1 MSVDVAELVHAVRDI
16 YISRLFSGIAATFVV
31 YDWLLVFGDEFET
44 IYQSKLSLPKILFY
58 YIRIV
63 TPPGIIVATF
73 RDCQGWALFVAFAML
88 SSLCAANG
96 LLTLRLTALYKR
108 RKFIVW
114 FITIFYV
121 ATYLT
126 TFALTLGSMVPFHA
140 TIFYSDKL
148 HVCGSLGKTQLM
160 PAIWYSPAAF
170 ETLVFSM
177 TAYRVW
183 QDASLIS
190 SPSKTPFLTMLYR
203 DGMISFVVMA
213 GMRIWNIWIFLT
225 QPLSSF
231 NMGSMLMWAI
241 NTVLTTRVYMN
252 LVWLVHK
259 PMLTHAN
266 GSTDEFDTTVGTL
279 VRGAGP
285 KHGAHG
291 AAIKLRASAG
301 ARFDSYVYGDSSSD
315 PTDSSTSRHLQSSV
329 IQSVGTPL
337 ETRKANGDALTP

>member
-1 MSVDVAELVHAVRDI
+1 
-16 YISRLFSGIAATFVV
+16 
-31 YDWLLVFGDEFET
+31 
-44 IYQSKLSLPKILFY
+44 
-58 YIRIV
+58 
-63 TPPGIIVATF
+63 
-73 RDCQGWALFVAFAML
+73 ML
-88 SSLCAANG
+88 SSLCAANGKIRHHLPPSRHRTLTGFPTFFTG

-108 RKFIVW
+108 RRWIVW
-114 FITIFYV
+114 FITTFYV
-121 ATYLT
+121 ATYLA
-126 TFALTLGSMVPFHA
+126 TFALTLGSIVPFYA

-170 ETLVFSM
+170 EIFVFSM
-177 TAYRVW
+177 TAYRAW

-190 SPSKTPFLTMLYR
+190 SPSKTPFLTMVYR

-279 VRGAGP
+279 VRGAGH
-285 KHGAHG
+285 KQG
-291 AAIKLRASAG
+291 AAMKLRASAG
-301 ARFDSYVYGDSSSD
+301 ARFDSYIYGDSSSD
-315 PTDSSTSRHLQSSV
+315 PTDSSTSRQQHSSV

-337 ETRKANGDALTP
+337 ETRKADRDALNR